1 MLRATLPRASST
13 LAFCEVSK
21 VPLALVLLVLAQG
34 NQSVHDWLEGAEI
47 GDRAQSMTFSS
58 KGSYRAE
65 RHDALGQTQA
75 RGAWKLSGGTLSVSV
90 SSCKGPHCMTFA
102 KSFTAE
108 VTVVGERALTVEP
121 TPSDVPF
128 ARGSYYCHHQGCEKR
143 IGVRLVA
150 HSAPSP
156 ALRAVAERLIERNI
170 GRNTEVVWWAPRMD
184 TPAEQSSVLY
194 CPREADS
201 ARTAAAAVVADLAGL
216 DWLGPLTPTA
226 APGECLWDVQMTVGD
241 AVAMPEPASRAGQ

>member
-1 MLRATLPRASST
+1 LP
-13 LAFCEVSK
+13 L
-21 VPLALVLLVLAQG
+21 PLLLLVLSQG

-47 GDRAQSMTFSS
+47 GDRDQSMTLSS

-75 RGAWKLSGGTLSVSV
+75 RGVWKLNGGTLTVTV
-90 SSCKGPHCMTFA
+90 GSCKGPHCKSFG

-108 VTVVGERALTVEP
+108 VAVVGERALTVDP

-143 IGVRLVA
+143 MGVRLVA

-156 ALRAVAERLIERNI
+156 ALRAVAERLVDKNV
-170 GRNTEVVWWAPRMD
+170 GRNTAVVWWAPRME
-184 TPAEQSSVLY
+184 TPAEVSSLLY
-194 CPREADS
+194 CPRDGDA
-201 ARTAAAAVVADLAGL
+201 ARKAAEVVVADLSGM

-226 APGECLWDVQMTVGD
+226 ATGDCLWDVQMTVGD
-241 AVAMPEPASRAGQ
+241 TVAMPEPTARTPP